1 MKNQLFL
8 KSLALVACLMSALGA
23 SAYSSVSNGLNNN
36 VKNSTIQT
44 VEVTYE
50 DTNYD
55 SYINEGD
62 DVAIDNVQ
70 LADQALRG
78 DINGDGTVNVAD
90 VTPLVDFLLYG
101 TPIPN
106 PDGDCNMDGKINVTD
121 VAELIDYLLNGTW

>member
-23 SAYSSVSNGLNNN
+23 SAYSSVSNGICNN
-36 VKNSTIQT
+36 VKNSNVQI

-121 VAELIDYLLNGTW
+121 VAALIDYLLNGTW

>member
-23 SAYSSVSNGLNNN
+23 SAYSSVSNGICNN
-36 VKNSTIQT
+36 VKNSNVQI

-106 PDGDCNMDGKINVTD
+106 PDGDCNMDGNINVTD

>member
-23 SAYSSVSNGLNNN
+23 SAYSSVSNGICNN
-36 VKNSTIQT
+36 VKNSNVQI

>member
-1 MKNQLFL
+1 M
-8 KSLALVACLMSALGA
+8 ACLLSALGA
-23 SAYSSVSNGLNNN
+23 SAYSSVSNGHNNN
-36 VKNSTIQT
+36 AKNSTIQT

-55 SYINEGD
+55 SYINEGN

-106 PDGDCNMDGKINVTD
+106 PDGDCNMDGNINVTD

>member
-1 MKNQLFL
+1 
-8 KSLALVACLMSALGA
+8 MSALGA

-36 VKNSTIQT
+36 VKNSNVQI

-90 VTPLVDFLLYG
+90 VTPLVDFLL
-101 TPIPN
+101 
-106 PDGDCNMDGKINVTD
+106 
-121 VAELIDYLLNGTW
+121 NGTW